1 MTSITFFRLN
11 GCFVTAGVPSV
22 RRIHLIIGLLGVIAF
37 LLTGQVMKHH
47 HPRREEL
54 SAEVRMMYVSRHIY
68 LLGASLVNVVL
79 GLYLRVHPRGWRR
92 VLQQIGSVVI
102 LLSPLSL
109 LIAFFAEPTFGL
121 AGRSW
126 RSYFGL
132 IGLFAGVMTQI
143 LATVGLSSAQVCKK
157 QTPGASSSPH

>member
-1 MTSITFFRLN
+1 M
-11 GCFVTAGVPSV
+11 
-22 RRIHLIIGLLGVIAF
+22 HLIIGLLGVIAF
-37 LLTGQVMKHH
+37 LLTGQLMRHH
-47 HPRREEL
+47 HPRMEEL

-79 GLYLRVHPRGWRR
+79 GLYLQVHPQGWRR

-109 LIAFFAEPTFGL
+109 LIAFFAEPAFGL

-132 IGLFAGVMTQI
+132 IGLFTGVMTHI
-143 LATVGLSSAQVCKK
+143 VASACLSSGLVSKE
-157 QTPGASSSPH
+157 QTSRVESSSPH

>member
-1 MTSITFFRLN
+1 M
-11 GCFVTAGVPSV
+11 

-47 HPRREEL
+47 YPRMEGV

-79 GLYLRVHPRGWRR
+79 GLYLQVHPRGWRR
-92 VLQQIGSVVI
+92 GLQQIASVVI

-109 LIAFFAEPTFGL
+109 LIAFIAEPAFGL

-132 IGLFAGVMTQI
+132 IGLFAGVMTHI
-143 LATVGLSSAQVCKK
+143 VAGAGLNSGLVSKK
-157 QTPGASSSPH
+157 QTSRAESSFRH

>member
-1 MTSITFFRLN
+1 M
-11 GCFVTAGVPSV
+11 

-37 LLTGQVMKHH
+37 LVTGQVMKHH
-47 HPRREEL
+47 HPRMQEL

-68 LLGASLVNVVL
+68 LLGASLVNAVL
-79 GLYLRVHPRGWRR
+79 GLYLQAHPPGWRR
-92 VLQQIGSVVI
+92 VLQQIGSVLI

-109 LIAFFAEPTFGL
+109 LIAYFAEPTFGL

-132 IGLFAGVMTQI
+132 IGLFAGVMMHI
-143 LATVGLSSAQVCKK
+143 VASGGLTFAGIDPYSKLIDRNPGDNLIEVEKK
-157 QTPGASSSPH
+157 

>member
-1 MTSITFFRLN
+1 M
-11 GCFVTAGVPSV
+11 
-22 RRIHLIIGLLGVIAF
+22 RRIHFIVGLLGVTAF

-47 HPRREEL
+47 HPRMEEL
-54 SAEVRMMYVSRHIY
+54 LAEVRIMYVSRHIY

-79 GLYLRVHPRGWRR
+79 GLYLRVQPQGWRR

-102 LLSPLSL
+102 LVSPVPL
-109 LIAFFAEPTFGL
+109 LIAFFTEPVFGL

-132 IGLFAGVMTQI
+132 LGLFAGVMTHI
-143 LATVGLSSAQVCKK
+143 VASA
-157 QTPGASSSPH
+157 GSSSELVSKEQASPADSRSAH

>member
-1 MTSITFFRLN
+1 M
-11 GCFVTAGVPSV
+11 

-37 LLTGQVMKHH
+37 LLTGQFMKHH
-47 HPRREEL
+47 HPRMEEL

-79 GLYLRVHPRGWRR
+79 GLYLRVHPWVWRR

-102 LLSPLSL
+102 LLSPPSL
-109 LIAFFAEPTFGL
+109 LIAFFSEPALGL

-126 RSYFGL
+126 QSYFGL
-132 IGLFAGVMTQI
+132 IGLFAGVMTHI
-143 LATVGLSSAQVCKK
+143 VASAGLSSRLVLKK
-157 QTPGASSSPH
+157 QTSGSE

>member
-1 MTSITFFRLN
+1 
-11 GCFVTAGVPSV
+11 V
-22 RRIHLIIGLLGVIAF
+22 RRIHLIIGLFGVIGF

-47 HPRREEL
+47 HPRMEDL

-79 GLYLRVHPRGWRR
+79 GLYLHVYPRGWRR
-92 VLQQIGSVVI
+92 VLQKIGSVLI

-109 LIAFFAEPTFGL
+109 LIAFIAEPTSGL
-121 AGRSW
+121 SGRSW

-132 IGLFAGVMTQI
+132 LGLFAGVMTHI
-143 LATVGLSSAQVCKK
+143 VTSTGLSREEEANRGRPNVR
-157 QTPGASSSPH
+157 